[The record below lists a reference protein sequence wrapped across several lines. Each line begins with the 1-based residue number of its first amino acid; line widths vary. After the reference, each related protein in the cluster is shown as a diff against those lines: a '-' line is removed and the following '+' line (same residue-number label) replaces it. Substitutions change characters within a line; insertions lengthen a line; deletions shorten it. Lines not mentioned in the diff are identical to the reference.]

1 MACFVSPCSVH
12 VPSVIQWCWC
22 TCVLSYFPFI
32 PRIMTCQHCFLNLIE
47 KTTLQDAVK
56 GDPEK
61 YHLSL
66 PTFFMRS
73 LNCVECGKAVLQM
86 FWVDTRNFTTV
97 KVWTQHLLKYFM
109 WLHIWYRFLAVLYC
123 LFWMVMSL
131 SRCTI
136 CKLRILI
143 HCRNKTV
150 GYPDKF
156 SSYELWDNYLRQR
169 RRYMFAR
176 VHLSVCLS
184 VSKITEKRVH
194 GFGWNLACRQM
205 SGRGRTD

>member
-1 MACFVSPCSVH
+1 
-12 VPSVIQWCWC
+12 
-22 TCVLSYFPFI
+22 
-32 PRIMTCQHCFLNLIE
+32 
-47 KTTLQDAVK
+47 
-56 GDPEK
+56 
-61 YHLSL
+61 
-66 PTFFMRS
+66 MRS

-176 VHLSVCLS
+176 VHLSVCLLARLLRNACMDLDE
-184 VSKITEKRVH
+184 ILRVDR
-194 GFGWNLACRQM
+194 CRDVDELINFWAW
-205 SGRGRTD
+205 SGL